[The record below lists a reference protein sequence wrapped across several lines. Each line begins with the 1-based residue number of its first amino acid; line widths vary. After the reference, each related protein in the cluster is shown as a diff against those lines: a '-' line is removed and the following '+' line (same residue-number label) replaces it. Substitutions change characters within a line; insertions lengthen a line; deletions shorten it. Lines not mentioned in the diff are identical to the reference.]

1 MPITKKI
8 TLKSFPTKIEDLK
21 SLLIM
26 MVEKSRV
33 EEGCLQ
39 YDLYQETSDSSTFY
53 LIERWEDEQTLAAH
67 KLTPHFD
74 VFKEQLPD
82 VVESKESHSLEV
94 LC

>member
-1 MPITKKI
+1 MSITKKI

-21 SLLIM
+21 SLLLM
-26 MVEKSRV
+26 MVEKSRI
-33 EEGCLQ
+33 EPGCLQ
-39 YDLYQETSDSSTFY
+39 YDLYQETADNCTFY

-74 VFKEQLPD
+74 VFKAQLPD
-82 VVESKESHSLEV
+82 VVESKESSSLEV